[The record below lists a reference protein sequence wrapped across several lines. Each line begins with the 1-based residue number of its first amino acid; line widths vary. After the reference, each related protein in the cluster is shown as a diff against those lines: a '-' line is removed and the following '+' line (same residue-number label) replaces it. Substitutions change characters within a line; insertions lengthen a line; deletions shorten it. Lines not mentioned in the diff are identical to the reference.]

1 MNTLVL
7 SYIFL
12 ITIFWV
18 VYCEEQYCPIDNPED
33 CIEKKED
40 NIYKKGMY
48 RMFDEFCL
56 IPFSSISSFNRFK

>member
-18 VYCEEQYCPIDNPED
+18 VYCDEQYCPIDNPED

-40 NIYKKGMY
+40 NIYKKGIY
-48 RMFDEFCL
+48 VQ
-56 IPFSSISSFNRFK
+56 NV

>member
-40 NIYKKGMY
+40 NIYKKGIY
-48 RMFDEFCL
+48 GQ
-56 IPFSSISSFNRFK
+56 NV